1 MSTSSLPNRPAERTV
16 AHAGEPPTDAQPL
29 AVIDADAVPALG
41 RGCAVLSTGG
51 GGGVDTGILAA
62 DHAIAQYGPVPLVQI
77 ADLAPDALIVPLSGI
92 GAPTVSAEMV
102 SDTEDVLR
110 LRDAIEEITGREVAA
125 VMSSEIGGANG
136 VQPVAWAARLGVPLV
151 DADGMGR
158 AFPEVQMISMYVA
171 GLPVNTIALADTIG
185 NVSVMR
191 PVDGLW
197 AERLARAVAV
207 AAGSHALMADYL
219 LDGAQLDGAVIPG
232 TVSQAV
238 RLGHATEGADDPLTA
253 LVEALGAQVLVTGKI
268 TDIERRTGGGFV
280 RGSVVI
286 DGLGEDR
293 GRLVRVELQNENL
306 VVLDEGRMLASVPDL
321 ITVVDTASAR
331 AIQTESLRYGQ
342 RVSVLAWPCHPL
354 WRSPR
359 GIEVV
364 GPRAFG
370 YDLDYV
376 PVEEIGARRG

>member
-1 MSTSSLPNRPAERTV
+1 MSVFSPIQT
-16 AHAGEPPTDAQPL
+16 
-29 AVIDADAVPALG
+29 IDAESVGALG

-51 GGGVDTGILAA
+51 GGGVETGLLAA
-62 DHAIAQYGPVPLVQI
+62 GHALEQYGPVEVVQPG
-77 ADLAPDALIVPLSGI
+77 DVAPDALVVPLSGI
-92 GAPTVSAEMV
+92 GAPTVSAEMIP
-102 SDTEDVLR
+102 DADDVLR
-110 LRDAIEEITGREVAA
+110 LRDAVEELTGREVAA
-125 VMSSEIGGANG
+125 VMSSEIGGSNG
-136 VQPVAWAARLGVPLV
+136 VQPVAWAARLGVPLGA
-151 DADGMGR
+151 ADGMGR

-171 GLPVNTIALADTIG
+171 GLPVNSIVLADTLG
-185 NVSVMR
+185 NVTTMK

-238 RLGHATEGADDPLTA
+238 RLGHATEGAEDPLAA
-253 LVEALGAQVLVTGKI
+253 LVEALDARVLVTGKI
-268 TDIERRTGGGFV
+268 IDIERRTGGGFV

-286 DGLGEDR
+286 DGLGDDR
-293 GRLVRVELQNENL
+293 GRLVRVEIQNENL
-306 VVLDEGRMLASVPDL
+306 VVLDEGTLLASVPDL

-331 AIQTESLRYGQ
+331 AIQTENLRYGQ
-342 RVSVLAWPCHPL
+342 RVSVLAWACHPL
-354 WRSPR
+354 WRSER
-359 GIEVV
+359 GLEVV

-376 PVEEIGARRG
+376 PVEEIGAVRG